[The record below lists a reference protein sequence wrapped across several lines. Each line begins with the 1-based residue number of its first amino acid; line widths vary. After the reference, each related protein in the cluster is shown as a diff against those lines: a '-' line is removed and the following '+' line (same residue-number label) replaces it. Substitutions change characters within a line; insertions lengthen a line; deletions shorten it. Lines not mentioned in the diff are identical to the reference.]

1 MITQQGAYLKTDQ
14 DTNLNNP
21 RSEVDH
27 SDCNLGLVWSSME
40 QKNYRIFHR
49 KVWFKT
55 GIKEHN
61 LQNGKLQGS
70 VDQLHFGKMK
80 SDV

>member
-1 MITQQGAYLKTDQ
+1 
-14 DTNLNNP
+14 
-21 RSEVDH
+21 
-27 SDCNLGLVWSSME
+27 ME
-40 QKNYRIFHR
+40 QKNYWIFHR
-49 KVWFKT
+49 KIWIKT